1 MMICNAF
8 ALRGKNFRS
17 EFSHLGE
24 VRSLVSS
31 RVQIMALTATATRQS
46 RQDICRTL
54 GMTKPEVVS
63 QSPNK
68 PNITYELHVKRETI
82 EETLAPLVEQ
92 LRRERN
98 TMERVLIFCQKYDDV
113 THIYHFMRSRLGKEA
128 CHPMGAPN
136 LVKYRLFDMFTA
148 CTHPSVKEGI
158 LSAFTNINSPLRI
171 VIATIAF
178 GMGLDCP
185 NIRKVIHWGPP
196 SDIESYL
203 QETGRAGRDGAQ
215 ANAILY
221 YSKTDLRAKHIED
234 SVKVYCRNTD
244 SCRRELIL
252 KDFDDCSP
260 NQESECVCL
269 CCDVCRT
276 KCKCHDTT
284 CN

>member
-1 MMICNAF
+1 M
-8 ALRGKNFRS
+8 
-17 EFSHLGE
+17 
-24 VRSLVSS
+24 VSS

-54 GMTKPEVVS
+54 GMTKPVVVS

-68 PNITYELHVKRETI
+68 PNITYELHVKRETV

-98 TMERVLIFCQKYDDV
+98 TMERVLIFCHKYDDD

-128 CHPMGAPN
+128 CHPIGAPN

-148 CTHPSVKEGI
+148 CTHPSVKERI
-158 LSAFTNINSPLRI
+158 VSAFTNINSSLRI

-178 GMGLDCP
+178 GMELDCP

-203 QETGRAGRDGAQ
+203 QETGRAGRDGTQ
-215 ANAILY
+215 ATAILY
-221 YSKTDLRAKHIED
+221 YSKTDLRAQHIED
-234 SVKVYCRNTD
+234 SVKVYCKNTD
-244 SCRRELIL
+244 GCRRELIL
-252 KDFDDCSP
+252 RDFDDCVVRSP

-276 KCKCHDTT
+276 KCTCHDTT